1 MQRSPRNT
9 PSDSFFK
16 RIDFYRAQ
24 VDLALRKEL
33 FQRQESHFFAPL
45 VNAFAGGKRLRPIIV
60 LIAYDSAGGGAG
72 DPLPAAVAV
81 ELAHMESLIHDDI
94 IDGDGERRNVKAFH
108 AAHGQDMALLSAD
121 FILSMILSITARYE
135 DPRITNALA
144 KATALMCEGELAEQF
159 IYRTKKVERANV
171 YQKMVS
177 KKTASLF
184 EAAATIGAVIGGGT
198 PSEISALATYAHALG
213 VAYQICDD
221 IIDWAQSRPIMLDLD
236 ESNCSQD
243 EYLREIAATKV
254 NKAIESLQRLK
265 SSEAK
270 QDLIQLAKCVE
281 LNRINSV

>member
-1 MQRSPRNT
+1 MQGSPRNNT
-9 PSDSFFK
+9 SDSFLT
-16 RIDFYRAQ
+16 RIDFYRTQ
-24 VDLALRKEL
+24 VDLALHREL
-33 FQRQESHFFAPL
+33 CQWQESPFFTPFTE
-45 VNAFAGGKRLRPIIV
+45 AFAGGKHLRPIIV
-60 LIAYDSAGGGAG
+60 LIAYNSVGGRAG

-94 IDGDGERRNVKAFH
+94 IDSDGVRRNAKAFH
-108 AAHGQDMALLSAD
+108 VRYGEEMALLSAD

-144 KATALMCEGELAEQF
+144 NATALMCEGELTERF
-159 IYRTKKVERANV
+159 IYRTKKVERASV

-184 EAAATIGAVIGGGT
+184 EAAATLGAIIGGGT
-198 PSEISALATYAHALG
+198 PSEISGLATSAHALG

-236 ESNCSQD
+236 DSNCSQD

-254 NKAIESLQRLK
+254 NEAIESLRHLK

-270 QDLIQLAKCVE
+270 RDLIQLAKCVE
-281 LNRINSV
+281 LNRIDRV

>member
-1 MQRSPRNT
+1 MQKSPRNT
-9 PSDSFFK
+9 CSDSFTK
-16 RIDFYRAQ
+16 RINFYRAQ

-33 FQRQESHFFAPL
+33 FQRQESPFFAPF
-45 VNAFAGGKRLRPIIV
+45 VDAFAGGKRLRPIIV
-60 LIAYDSAGGGAG
+60 LIAYDSLGGRAS

-94 IDGDGERRNVKAFH
+94 IDGDGVRRNVKAFH
-108 AAHGQDMALLSAD
+108 TVHGQDMALLSAD

-144 KATALMCEGELAEQF
+144 KATALMCEGELSERF
-159 IYRTKKVERANV
+159 IYRTKKVRVGV

-184 EAAATIGAVIGGGT
+184 EAAATIGAIVGGGA
-198 PSEISALATYAHALG
+198 PSEISALATSAHALG

-236 ESNCSQD
+236 DSNCSQD

-254 NKAIESLQRLK
+254 SEAIESLRHLK

-270 QDLIQLAKCVE
+270 RDLIQLAKSVE
-281 LNRINSV
+281 SNRINLL